1 MKKADLLKMDRL
13 TATPDMM
20 RYAKNDSPAMVT
32 LGYREMREQYQYDLY
47 LRCRVQNGILK
58 VSLFWTG
65 NMHKGGNLPIYEV
78 YFSRE
83 EKKFITY
90 DCTYNKWLDSK
101 LDRLDWPQYRSAYY
115 MKAYISRRTRI
126 TIRNYLGI
134 ENGRF
139 SDLLNYQLKIREEQL
154 EQRHKRETDRWD
166 NDLAQTPPLPKY
178 WIRWVDKVA
187 IPQNYIFYH

>member
-83 EKKFITY
+83 EKNLSPMTAPITSGWIPSW
-90 DCTYNKWLDSK
+90 TVLIG
-101 LDRLDWPQYRSAYY
+101 RS
-115 MKAYISRRTRI
+115 T
-126 TIRNYLGI
+126 
-134 ENGRF
+134 
-139 SDLLNYQLKIREEQL
+139 DLL
-154 EQRHKRETDRWD
+154 T
-166 NDLAQTPPLPKY
+166 T
-178 WIRWVDKVA
+178 
-187 IPQNYIFYH
+187 